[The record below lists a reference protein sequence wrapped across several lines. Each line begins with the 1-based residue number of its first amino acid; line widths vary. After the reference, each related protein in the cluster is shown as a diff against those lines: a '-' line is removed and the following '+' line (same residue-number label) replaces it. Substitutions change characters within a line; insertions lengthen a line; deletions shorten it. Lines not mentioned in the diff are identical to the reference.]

1 MAPFQG
7 TVPMTMGPMMPPANE
22 HPIEGRG
29 GMQYGDLLLAE
40 DVVTTWERDAKV
52 TRVVG
57 LNYWKP
63 LLIIRIAQAMQG
75 ARHDAGR

>member
-1 MAPFQG
+1 
-7 TVPMTMGPMMPPANE
+7 
-22 HPIEGRG
+22 
-29 GMQYGDLLLAE
+29 MQYGDLLLAE